1 MQKDIMALVQWV
13 LREAYVENLEVLRS
27 YAEKVKFY
35 NKKKKEMRKYLSNL
49 RNFKQE
55 LLRQVREK
63 GVDTCRPKKRDRKII
78 GGIIKE
84 NRRKYKR
91 TGIGREL
98 CIPNRIPPKGVSGI
112 EEMAATIQYWEE
124 QLSTAGDDAQLANV
138 DLQNWIQKVQ
148 QSLTTVSN
156 VSKSAHD
163 TAMSVIRN
171 MK

>member
-1 MQKDIMALVQWV
+1 MPKDVMALVQWV
-13 LREAYVENLEVLRS
+13 LREAYMDNLEALRS

-35 NKKKKEMRKYLSNL
+35 NNKKQAIRKYLSNL
-49 RNFKQE
+49 RKIKKE
-55 LLRQVREK
+55 LLKQVREK
-63 GVDTCRPKKRDRKII
+63 GVDTCKPKKRDRKII
-78 GGIIKE
+78 AGIIKQ

-98 CIPNRIPPKGVSGI
+98 CIPNRIPPKGVNGI

-124 QLSTAGDDAQLANV
+124 QLTTAGDDAQLANV
-138 DLQNWIQKVQ
+138 DLQNWTQNVQ
-148 QSLTTVSN
+148 QSLTTMSN
-156 VSKSAHD
+156 ISKSIHD

>member
-1 MQKDIMALVQWV
+1 M
-13 LREAYVENLEVLRS
+13 ENLEVLRS

-35 NKKKKEMRKYLSNL
+35 NKKKQEIRKYLSNL
-49 RNFKQE
+49 RKIKKE
-55 LLRQVREK
+55 LLKQVREK

-78 GGIIKE
+78 ASIIKQ

-98 CIPNRIPPKGVSGI
+98 CIPNRIPPKGVNGI
-112 EEMAATIQYWEE
+112 EEMAAAIQYWEE
-124 QLSTAGDDAQLANV
+124 QLTTTGDDAQLANV
-138 DLQNWIQKVQ
+138 DLQNWTQKVQ
-148 QSLTTVSN
+148 QSLTTMSN
-156 VSKSAHD
+156 ISKSIHD